1 MSLVTGV
8 SPAAEGVAIQSAVT
22 LGSSVRQVASVTP
35 GPCRTHG
42 HHADL
47 ASGRDAASGRP
58 PALEEE
64 KKNLL

>member
-47 ASGRDAASGRP
+47 ASGRDAA
-58 PALEEE
+58 
-64 KKNLL
+64 